1 MGLKSKI
8 LYCLILFSCGVLH
21 SQSVVLSG
29 NVIAEDD
36 VEGIHILNK
45 SNNQNTVTNQRG
57 AFEILAGISDT
68 LEVSGIMYDP
78 IKIIVSAKHIND
90 KYIAVRL
97 DKKINLL
104 DEVIVGK
111 ILTGS
116 LDSDISN
123 TETETLD
130 LQKLGVPGYY
140 GKQLTQAERRLADA
154 TGGKNFSVGG
164 GMGGAGVG
172 FNLNPF
178 LNRISGR
185 TKKLKNH
192 VVLDNQRTYIEKLK
206 SQYSD
211 QLFENHN
218 LTEGQKNEFFYY
230 CSDNEEFN
238 ALIKQQNDALVLN
251 FLLNKLES
259 FNHIITNKQ

>member
-1 MGLKSKI
+1 MIFLTGI
-8 LYCLILFSCGVLH
+8 GVL
-21 SQSVVLSG
+21 QAQTVVLSG

-45 SNNQNTVTNQRG
+45 NNNQNTVTNQRG
-57 AFEILAGISDT
+57 AFEILASENDT

-78 IKIIVSAKHIND
+78 IKIIVSGKHIND
-90 KYIAVRL
+90 KYIAIRL
-97 DKKINLL
+97 DKRINLL
-104 DEVIVGK
+104 DEVLVGK

-123 TETETLD
+123 SKTETLD

-164 GMGGAGVG
+164 GIGGVGVG

-185 TKKLKNH
+185 TKKLTHH

-206 SQYSD
+206 SQYSE
-211 QLFENHN
+211 QLFENQN
-218 LTEGQKNEFFYY
+218 LTEGQKNEFFYF
-230 CSDNEEFN
+230 CSDDEEFN
-238 ALIKQQNDALVLN
+238 SLIKQQNDALVLN

-259 FNHIITNKQ
+259 YNQIITNKQ

>member
-1 MGLKSKI
+1 VLKTNI
-8 LYCLILFSCGVLH
+8 LICLLFFSFCLLH
-21 SQSVVLSG
+21 SQTVVISG
-29 NVIAEDD
+29 NIIAEDD

-57 AFEILAGISDT
+57 AFEILASENDT

-90 KYIAVRL
+90 KHIAVRL
-97 DKKINLL
+97 DKRINLL

-111 ILTGS
+111 ILSGS

-123 TETETLD
+123 TETQTLD

-140 GKQLTQAERRLADA
+140 GPQLTQAESRLADA
-154 TGGKNFSVGG
+154 TGGKSFSVGG
-164 GMGGAGVG
+164 GIGGPGVG
-172 FNLNPF
+172 FNLNSF
-178 LNRISGR
+178 LNKVSGR
-185 TKKLKNH
+185 TKKLKHH

-206 SQYSD
+206 SQYSA
-211 QLFENHN
+211 QLFENHS

-230 CSDNEEFN
+230 CSDDEEFN

-251 FLLNKLES
+251 FLFKKLDS
-259 FNHIITNKQ
+259 YNQIITNKQ

>member
-1 MGLKSKI
+1 MIFLTGI
-8 LYCLILFSCGVLH
+8 GV
-21 SQSVVLSG
+21 SQAQTVVLSG

-36 VEGIHILNK
+36 VESIHILNK

-78 IKIIVSAKHIND
+78 IKIIVSAKHLND

-123 TETETLD
+123 TETQTLD

-140 GKQLTQAERRLADA
+140 GPQLTQAESRLHDADSGPLY
-154 TGGKNFSVGG
+154 TGLG
-164 GMGGAGVG
+164 
-172 FNLNPF
+172 LNVHKL
-178 LNRISGR
+178 LNKVSGR

-206 SQYSD
+206 SQYSE
-211 QLFENHN
+211 QLFKNHA

-230 CSDNEEFN
+230 CSDDAEFN
-238 ALIKQQNDALVLN
+238 TLIKQQNDALVLN
-251 FLLNKLES
+251 FLLNKLETY
-259 FNHIITNKQ
+259 NQIITNKQ